1 MAAQS
6 GPPSRRAFLQ
16 RAVGAA
22 GATAILCR
30 EPLRASAAI
39 KISKGAVAYQDQPE
53 GDKKCAQCAQFE
65 PPAACKLVDGP
76 ISPQGYCRLF
86 APIRQTAI

>member
-1 MAAQS
+1 MAEQS
-6 GPPSRRAFLQ
+6 GVLSRRALLQ
-16 RAVGAA
+16 HAMGVA

-30 EPLRASAAI
+30 EPHRAGAAI
-39 KISKGAVAYQDQPE
+39 KISKAAVAYQDQPD
-53 GDKKCAQCAQFE
+53 GDKECAKCAQFQ

-86 APIRQTAI
+86 APIRRTAN